1 MNNKGYFMDLW
12 CRTCRYHKCRCEW
25 TGELRVPWPIKRM
38 SRAEYEQQYV
48 EDRKS
53 VTFTGE
59 PQYTRT
65 MTMDDLRRN
74 ALESVIEE
82 LKERDA

>member
-1 MNNKGYFMDLW
+1 MNPNRTNNLW
-12 CRTCRYHKCRCEW
+12 CKRCLWHKCRC
-25 TGELRVPWPIKRM
+25 GVNRVSMPSLM
-38 SRAEYEQQYV
+38 
-48 EDRKS
+48 
-53 VTFTGE
+53 
-59 PQYTRT
+59 QYTRT